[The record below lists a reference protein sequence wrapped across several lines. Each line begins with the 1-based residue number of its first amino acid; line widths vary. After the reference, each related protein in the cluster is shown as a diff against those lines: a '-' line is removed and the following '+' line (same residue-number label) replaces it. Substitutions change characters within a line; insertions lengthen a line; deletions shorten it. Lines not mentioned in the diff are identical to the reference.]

1 MSCCRLRS
9 VSAHSAS
16 AQPVSNTHA
25 DTHMLTIN
33 TVNHTLS
40 NTLFLEK
47 PADVHGLVKDAV
59 TKNGQKKHEGEEEEG
74 LHHLGLSV
82 VLFHYAVSESSMKQ
96 QRNLT
101 I

>member
-1 MSCCRLRS
+1 
-9 VSAHSAS
+9 
-16 AQPVSNTHA
+16 
-25 DTHMLTIN
+25 MLTIN

-59 TKNGQKKHEGEEEEG
+59 TKNGQKKHEGEEEG
-74 LHHLGLSV
+74 LHHLGLGV

-96 QRNLT
+96 QRNVT

>member
-1 MSCCRLRS
+1 M
-9 VSAHSAS
+9 
-16 AQPVSNTHA
+16 
-25 DTHMLTIN
+25 
-33 TVNHTLS
+33 
-40 NTLFLEK
+40 
-47 PADVHGLVKDAV
+47 HGLVKDAV

-96 QRNLT
+96 QRNVT